1 MILVLI
7 YGLIKGGREICKKK
21 ALKIY
26 SVTEVLLVY
35 TIISLLICTPQ
46 IPNATGLSGN
56 QYLWVALKA
65 FIIFIAWIAGFKAI
79 KMLPISLCGIL
90 DLSRVLFAT
99 MLGVIVLGE
108 KITLYKTIGLI
119 LVSSGLLFLK
129 FNPFLK
135 KENHPVIKSNSA
147 ESETKN
153 SSVFFI
159 ILAFVSCLLNAVSG
173 LLDKILMKEMNSS
186 QLQFW
191 YTLFLTSYYILYAF
205 IGKIKISKGIWKN
218 IWIWLLAVG
227 LIVMDKCLFIANSYP
242 ESQVTIMTL
251 IKQIS
256 VIVAIIGGKFVFKEK
271 NILHK
276 IICAFII
283 ILGIL
288 AGIMG

>member
-1 MILVLI
+1 
-7 YGLIKGGREICKKK
+7 
-21 ALKIY
+21 
-26 SVTEVLLVY
+26 
-35 TIISLLICTPQ
+35 
-46 IPNATGLSGN
+46 
-56 QYLWVALKA
+56 
-65 FIIFIAWIAGFKAI
+65 
-79 KMLPISLCGIL
+79 MLPISLCGIL

-129 FNPFLK
+129 FNPVVK

-153 SSVFFI
+153 SSAFFI

-205 IGKIKISKGIWKN
+205 IGKIKIIE
-218 IWIWLLAVG
+218 AVTF
-227 LIVMDKCLFIANSYP
+227 LYKSIF
-242 ESQVTIMTL
+242 
-251 IKQIS
+251 
-256 VIVAIIGGKFVFKEK
+256 
-271 NILHK
+271 
-276 IICAFII
+276 
-283 ILGIL
+283 
-288 AGIMG
+288 